1 MKNLWRHVSSGLLFI
16 PNVRCNKIWARDQIV
31 NIHWIKE
38 KGREFQK
45 KHLLLI
51 IAYAKGFDCVDHNK
65 LWKILKEKG
74 ILGRLICLLRS
85 LYAGQEATGPYMKKL
100 IGSKLGREYI
110 KAVYCHLAYLTYI
123 WVLCLVTQSCPPL
136 CDPRDCSWPDS
147 SVHRDSPGKNT
158 GVGCHA
164 LLQRIFPTQ
173 GLNPSLPYC
182 RQILYCLRHQGSP
195 GILEWGAY
203 PFSRGFFQ
211 PKDWTGSPEL

>member
-1 MKNLWRHVSSGLLFI
+1 
-16 PNVRCNKIWARDQIV
+16 
-31 NIHWIKE
+31 
-38 KGREFQK
+38 
-45 KHLLLI
+45 
-51 IAYAKGFDCVDHNK
+51 
-65 LWKILKEKG
+65 
-74 ILGRLICLLRS
+74 
-85 LYAGQEATGPYMKKL
+85 MKKL

-123 WVLCLVTQSCPPL
+123 WVLCLVTQSCPTL

-147 SVHRDSPGKNT
+147 SVHGDSPGKNT

-211 PKDWTGSPEL
+211 PKDWTGVSWIAGRFFTSWATREAQSTSCKMPGWMNHRLESRVPGEISTNSDMQMKPLEWQKVKRN